1 MITLTLFYPIL
12 IMSSPTKKYTNVAI
26 VLHWLIA
33 IGIFFMFY
41 LGWFMEALP
50 KEGTKALSYDLFD
63 LGLYTWELNKEATPR
78 AFYFNLHKS
87 IGLTIFV
94 LIIFRII
101 WRLTHRPPALL
112 ETMKSWEKRLANVAH
127 HGLYLLMFLIPLSG
141 IIMSIG
147 SKYGIKWFGIKVI
160 PGIDDSGVRELFLEF
175 HQIFGILILC
185 VLFFHIIG
193 ALKHSFIDKDG
204 TLRRIWFSK

>member
-1 MITLTLFYPIL
+1 
-12 IMSSPTKKYTNVAI
+12 MSSNTKKYNNIAI
-26 VLHWLIA
+26 IMHWLIA
-33 IGIFFMFY
+33 IGICFMFY

-50 KEGTKALSYDLFD
+50 KEAPKSSSYDLFNI
-63 LGLYTWELNKEATPR
+63 GIYSWELTKEESPR

-87 IGLTIFV
+87 IGLTIFA
-94 LIIFRII
+94 LIIFRIL
-101 WRLTHRPPALL
+101 WRWTHRPPTLI
-112 ETMKSWEKRLANVAH
+112 ETMKLWEKRLATVAH
-127 HGLYLLMFLIPLSG
+127 YGLYLLMFLIPSSG

-160 PGIDDSGVRELFLEF
+160 PGIDNSQLRELFLEF

-193 ALKHSFIDKDG
+193 ALKHSIIDKDG
-204 TLRRIWFSK
+204 TLRRMWFSK

>member
-1 MITLTLFYPIL
+1 MITLKFIL
-12 IMSSPTKKYTNVAI
+12 PYLTMSSSIKKYTNVAI

-33 IGIFFMFY
+33 IGICFMFY

-63 LGLYTWELNKEATPR
+63 LGLYTWELTKEATPR

-87 IGLTIFV
+87 IGLTIFA

-112 ETMKSWEKRLANVAH
+112 ETMKLWEKRLANVAH

-147 SKYGIKWFGIKVI
+147 SKYGIKWFGIKII
-160 PGIDDSGVRELFLEF
+160 PGIDDSGLRVLFLEF
-175 HQIFGILILC
+175 HKIFGLLILC

-193 ALKHSFIDKDG
+193 AIKHSFVDKDG
-204 TLRRIWFSK
+204 TLRRMWFSK

>member
-1 MITLTLFYPIL
+1 
-12 IMSSPTKKYTNVAI
+12 
-26 VLHWLIA
+26 
-33 IGIFFMFY
+33 MFY

-50 KEGTKALSYDLFD
+50 KEGTKAVSYDLFD
-63 LGLYTWELNKEATPR
+63 LGIYTWELTKEATPR

-101 WRLTHRPPALL
+101 WRFTHRPPALL
-112 ETMKSWEKRLANVAH
+112 ETMKLWEKRLANLAH

-147 SKYGIKWFGIKVI
+147 SKYGIKWFGIKII
-160 PGIDDSGVRELFLEF
+160 PGIDDSGLRVLFLEF
-175 HQIFGILILC
+175 HKIFGLLILC

-193 ALKHSFIDKDG
+193 ALKHSFVDKDG
-204 TLRRIWFSK
+204 TLRRMWFSK

>member
-1 MITLTLFYPIL
+1 MITLKFIL
-12 IMSSPTKKYTNVAI
+12 PYLTMSSSIKKYTNVAI

-33 IGIFFMFY
+33 IGICFMFY

-50 KEGTKALSYDLFD
+50 KEGTKALSYDLFN
-63 LGLYTWELNKEATPR
+63 LGLYTWELTKEATPR

-101 WRLTHRPPALL
+101 WRFTHRPPVLL
-112 ETMKSWEKRLANVAH
+112 ETMKLWEKRLANVAH
-127 HGLYLLMFLIPLSG
+127 QGLYLLMFLIPLSG

-147 SKYGIKWFGIKVI
+147 SKYGIKWFGIKII
-160 PGIDDSGVRELFLEF
+160 PGIDDSGLRVLFLEF
-175 HQIFGILILC
+175 HKIFGLLILC

-193 ALKHSFIDKDG
+193 AIKHSFVDKDG
-204 TLRRIWFSK
+204 TLRRMWFSK